1 MDARYAPLQKQ
12 ADRLRYRMQDV
23 VNKNAHYLGR
33 QLVQIARD
41 VMEDIEC
48 SKAPRTV
55 EARIEQLKRLLGQFK
70 VDASDV
76 ISPQAAQSMYD
87 SYEELRRQLRA
98 LPNY

>member
-23 VNKNAHYLGR
+23 VNKDAHSLGG

-55 EARIEQLKRLLGQFK
+55 ESRIEQLKRLLGTFRSK
-70 VDASDV
+70 SSAV
-76 ISPQAAQSMYD
+76 ISPQAAQAMYD